1 MFGGLIDR
9 LAPYFERR
17 PRYATAPPGSQP
29 GVVAPTPSV
38 AASAATQ
45 SPPPADLARRR
56 EELARRFAELQ
67 WDLGGLAYEM
77 AIRDR
82 IRPELLTGRAA
93 ELQQIDAQLATIDR
107 MLRSGNS
114 RAAGAC
120 PTCAAPYQA
129 GAVYCWQCGNGIG
142 AQQPVAA
149 APPPPR
155 ASPPSPTESTPTPA
169 QHPGS

>member
-1 MFGGLIDR
+1 MFAGLIDR
-9 LAPYFERR
+9 LAPYFVRQ
-17 PRYATAPPGSQP
+17 PRYATTPPGSQP
-29 GVVAPTPSV
+29 SVVAPAPSV
-38 AASAATQ
+38 AAPAVTQ

-114 RAAGAC
+114 PAAGAC
-120 PTCAAPYQA
+120 PTCAAPYQV
-129 GAVYCWQCGNGIG
+129 GAVYCWQCGNGISR
-142 AQQPVAA
+142 QQPLAA
-149 APPPPR
+149 AASPR
-155 ASPPSPTESTPTPA
+155 ALPPSPPQPTPTPA